1 MLRIGFPL
9 ILKLA
14 RMLEAQPPPE
24 LVAVI
29 VLKVELRLNLVVAA

>member
-14 RMLEAQPPPE
+14 RMIEAQLQPE
-24 LVAVI
+24 LVTVM
-29 VLKVELRLNLVVAA
+29 VPKVELRLNLVVAA